1 MPSRTELQGLFQLEP
16 DRKYRKQGCFFAKGG
31 EGPGVTN
38 RGGVSHLAMW
48 EYSISTCIIHEN

>member
-16 DRKYRKQGCFFAKGG
+16 DRKYRKQGCFFAKGAGG

-38 RGGVSHLAMW
+38 RGVCP
-48 EYSISTCIIHEN
+48 I